1 MRSEASVAQ
10 IEVTPEV
17 AVYPFYEKNASI
29 SFIIPT
35 LNEERNLDLCLSSL
49 KNQTEKDFEV
59 IIVDGGSK
67 DRTIEIAEKYGFHV
81 LEVEKTRAH
90 DVSSAKNVG
99 VYNASG
105 DHVFFLDADMA
116 IDPNCI
122 EVLKEG
128 FKDPNIVGIALKV
141 LPYKG
146 NHVETIM
153 YQMNNAFAMIAHRM
167 KFYQFSYFSCHCYRR
182 NAFLKAGG
190 FREDLLACEDLD
202 LSLRVSNYGKYRVT
216 HNSRLWTS
224 PRRLREWSYTL
235 YILKYL
241 KYLFEYYF
249 TGTVKDPYTDM
260 S

>member
-1 MRSEASVAQ
+1 MKSEASVAQ
-10 IEVTPEV
+10 YEVTPEV
-17 AVYPFYEKNASI
+17 TITHELERSASI

-35 LNEERNLDLCLSSL
+35 LNEEKNLDICLTSL
-49 KNQTEKDFEV
+49 KNQSEKDFEV

-67 DRTIEIAEKYGFHV
+67 DRTIEIAQKYGFHV

-99 VYNASG
+99 VDNASG
-105 DHVFFLDADMA
+105 DYVFFLDADMA
-116 IDPNCI
+116 IDSNCI

-128 FKDPNIVGIALKV
+128 FEDPKIVGIALKV
-141 LPYKG
+141 LPHKG
-146 NHVETIM
+146 NHIETIM
-153 YQMNNAFAMIAHRM
+153 YQINNALAMIAHRM

-182 NAFLKAGG
+182 DAFLRAGG

-216 HNSRLWTS
+216 HKARLWTS
-224 PRRLREWSYTL
+224 PRRLREWSYTI
-235 YILKYL
+235 YVLKYL

-249 TGTVKDPYTDM
+249 MGDVKDPYTDM
-260 S
+260 T